1 MVYLSQEKPLQG
13 PITQVNY
20 EYECH
25 KPEATLLYQIIQ
37 EHWPGFQAELERQ
50 GK

>member
-13 PITQVNY
+13 PLTQVNY
-20 EYECH
+20 EYER
-25 KPEATLLYQIIQ
+25 Q
-37 EHWPGFQAELERQ
+37 HWPGFQAELERQ